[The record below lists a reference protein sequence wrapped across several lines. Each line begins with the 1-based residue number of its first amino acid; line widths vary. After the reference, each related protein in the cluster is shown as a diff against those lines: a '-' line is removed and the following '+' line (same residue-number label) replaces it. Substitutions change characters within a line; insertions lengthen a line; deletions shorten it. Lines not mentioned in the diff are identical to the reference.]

1 MKSRYIQ
8 RIVLA
13 FALMLLATTM
23 VAHAADSY
31 QVSRVVDGD
40 TIIISQGTEK
50 LTIRL
55 VGIDA
60 PEVSHKKHEPSQPF
74 GQAAT
79 KHLAG
84 LVLNK
89 TVTIQPYG
97 HDRYGRI
104 LAVVLLNGTNVNL
117 EMVKAGL
124 AEVYRGTPAP
134 KFDNGPYLK
143 AEREAQAA
151 GRGMWVQGDK
161 YVSPREWRRMN
172 TN

>member
-1 MKSRYIQ
+1 M
-8 RIVLA
+8 
-13 FALMLLATTM
+13 
-23 VAHAADSY
+23 
-31 QVSRVVDGD
+31 VDGD
-40 TIIISQGTEK
+40 TIIVSQGTEK

-89 TVTIQPYG
+89 TVTIQSYG
-97 HDRYGRI
+97 HDRFGRT
-104 LAVVLLNGTNVNL
+104 LAVVLFNGTNINL

-124 AEVYRGTPAP
+124 AEVYRGTPAS
-134 KFDNGPYLK
+134 KFDNGPYWK

-161 YVSPREWRRMN
+161 YVSPREWRRMHE
-172 TN
+172 

>member
-1 MKSRYIQ
+1 M
-8 RIVLA
+8 
-13 FALMLLATTM
+13 
-23 VAHAADSY
+23 
-31 QVSRVVDGD
+31 VDGD
-40 TIIISQGTEK
+40 TIIVSQGTEK

-89 TVTIQPYG
+89 TVTIQSYG
-97 HDRYGRI
+97 HDRYGRT
-104 LAVVLLNGTNVNL
+104 LAVVLLNGTNINL

-134 KFDNGPYLK
+134 KFDNGPYQK

-161 YVSPREWRRMN
+161 YVSPREWRKAHQN
-172 TN
+172 